1 MKKCIG
7 IYLRL
12 SQEDVDK
19 KTNMAKD
26 QSNSIVAQRQII
38 QRHIASIPSLAAFE
52 QMEFCDDGFSGT
64 NFERPDFQRMI
75 ALIREGKIG
84 CVIVK
89 DLSRF
94 GRDYLEVGDYLE
106 HIFPFLGIRMVSVN
120 DHYDSDN
127 YLGNTA
133 GMDVAFRN
141 LIYDYYSKDLSKK
154 VKSGMR
160 VKQKN
165 GGYVSCCL
173 YGYKV
178 LSNQKHK
185 MVIDPETAP
194 IVRRVFMDIIAGK
207 ATSQIARELNS
218 EGVPT
223 PLEYKNITRKRQD
236 TMQPRKPRWT
246 HQRIL
251 EMLGNMKYTGC
262 MVNHTRESRFIRDK
276 AQRRTPR
283 EEWIIN
289 ENTHE
294 PIVTQE
300 EFDAAQAALRRNP
313 TFKRKK
319 SNAESFPFYCAHCG
333 HKLGKTNGLDYHFY
347 CVTSYWSDDEIAC
360 QQVRWDR
367 KDIENVIFEA
377 LKAQISIMEI
387 ETKAKR
393 QETVSRG
400 TQLMQKLK
408 VLSAE
413 LEASDAQK
421 IQSYMDYREGRITKE
436 DFIILRLERE
446 KHHTE
451 LKEQIQQTESEY
463 ELWISAE
470 SQTDK
475 TVAIAEQANALDDE
489 ALKGIM
495 YEVIERV
502 NVVDGENI
510 EIIWK
515 FDDLFAEV

>member
-495 YEVIERV
+495 YEAIERV

>member
-1 MKKCIG
+1 MKKYVG

-38 QRHIASIPSLAAFE
+38 QRHIASTPSLAEFE

-106 HIFPFLGIRMVSVN
+106 HIFPFLGVRMVSVN

-127 YLGNTA
+127 YLGSTA

-178 LSNQKHK
+178 LPNQKHK

-194 IVRRVFMDIIAGK
+194 IVRRIFMDIIAGK
-207 ATSQIARELNS
+207 ATSQIARELNA
-218 EGVPT
+218 EGIPT
-223 PLEYKNITRKRQD
+223 PLEYKNIIRRYQNTAY
-236 TMQPRKPRWT
+236 PRKPLWT

-262 MVNHTRESRFIRDK
+262 MVNNTRESRFIRDK
-276 AQRRTPR
+276 AQRRTRR

-289 ENTHE
+289 ENAHE
-294 PIVTQE
+294 AIVTQE
-300 EFDAAQAALRRNP
+300 EFDAAQAMLRRNP
-313 TFKRKK
+313 MFKRKK
-319 SNAESFPFYCAHCG
+319 NTTQIFPFYCAHCG
-333 HKLGKTNGLDYHFY
+333 HKLGKTNGLDIHFY
-347 CVTSYWSDDEIAC
+347 CVTSYWSEDEIDC
-360 QQVRWDR
+360 QKVRWDK
-367 KDIENVIFEA
+367 KDIEHVIFEA
-377 LKAQISIMEI
+377 LKAQISLMETEI
-387 ETKAKR
+387 KEKQK
-393 QETVSRG
+393 EDVSRG
-400 TQLMQKLK
+400 TQLRQKLK

-413 LEASDAQK
+413 LEAGNARK

-436 DFIILRLERE
+436 DFIAIRSERE
-446 KHHTE
+446 KYHTE
-451 LKEQIQQTESEY
+451 LKKQIQQTESEY
-463 ELWISAE
+463 ELWVSAE

-475 TVAIAEQANALDDE
+475 TASVAVQARALDDE
-489 ALKGIM
+489 ALKEVM
-495 YEVIERV
+495 YDAIERV

-510 EIIWK
+510 EIVWK
-515 FDDLFAEV
+515 FDDLFSGE